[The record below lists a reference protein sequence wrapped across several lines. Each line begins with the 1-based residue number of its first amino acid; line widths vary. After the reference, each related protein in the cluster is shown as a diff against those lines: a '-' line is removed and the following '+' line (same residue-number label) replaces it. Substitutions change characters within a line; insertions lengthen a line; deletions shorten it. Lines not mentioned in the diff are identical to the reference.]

1 MGFLSSLFDF
11 GDKPTTTSSTIV
23 PQYPEELKPNIQE
36 IVDASKTIYDQR
48 LGEGYQPYTG
58 QTIAGFT
65 PEEVASQEG
74 LKSLVGT
81 QGPLQQEAL
90 DIARGTDRQ
99 FTPEVAQ
106 QYMSPYLRTALDA
119 QKAEAQRQYER
130 SQRPQFEAQAVRAG
144 GMSGLGTRAAVE
156 SAEREVGQQ
165 RLLANIEAA
174 GQQKAFESAQNAFQD
189 QTARERQAAAQI
201 STAAPNIF
209 KSGIAEQGLL
219 QTMGEQK
226 RDLAQSTLDEAYLK
240 YVEQQ
245 QFPEQQLARYQ
256 SSIYGNP
263 LLKQP
268 SYNTTGTKTGGD
280 PGLGKV
286 LLGLGTTALGFGTG
300 GKSTIGGDI
309 YKKFFKAGG
318 GIGSTMKAQ
327 EYMNRNMGGQVM
339 PPIVYQQEGSFG
351 NKIINQLPGFLQDIL
366 RSGQDN
372 LDYRTDDGE
381 ASDIAYG
388 TVPLENVKPTLKRQ
402 FSPFQKD
409 QLETKERPSI
419 KSPKVVDNRIPLTA
433 AERFGIMSELGT
445 DDTQAPVPRLLL
457 GENPENLDG
466 DDTEAVNNLNLSS
479 PLSKILQGIR
489 DEKGNLS
496 LNQIN
501 KKYLALTGQAGQDGK
516 EVKPKTVDKKDVKP
530 VEGDTLRKYPNN
542 PDLADNEPGNTQ
554 AALEKISKVK
564 AVNTESQTVATIAK
578 IVQEQSG
585 SDGIA
590 TIRKAL
596 ETYNKDVRAFI
607 DKDPY
612 RQQKFWATIGAAI
625 MQPGNAFANMAKG
638 FKQAVDGLD
647 ASDKKK
653 NELLMALTGKRFDTE
668 VAVGGIQEKRSESL
682 KDRIKD
688 LNVAISKASGEV
700 RKELIKQKAKIIA
713 AERLRNSKRSTKLLE
728 SEDAEIY
735 DLVKA
740 TYSGLSKSKR
750 NRLDKQLDK
759 FGGGDKAWYQ
769 TGNNKKDIA
778 DWVRNQINRGKN
790 FNEIIGLI

>member
-11 GDKPTTTSSTIV
+11 GDKPTTTSSTVV

-48 LGEGYQPYTG
+48 LAEGYQPYTG

-119 QKAEAQRQYER
+119 QKAESQRQYER
-130 SQRPQFEAQAVRAG
+130 SKRPQFEADAVRAG

-156 SAEREVGQQ
+156 SAERELGQQ

-209 KSGIAEQGLL
+209 KSGLAEQGLL

-263 LLKQP
+263 LLKQQ
-268 SYNTTGTKTGGD
+268 SYTQTGTKTGGG

-300 GKSTIGGDI
+300 GKSTIGGDL

-339 PPIVYQQEGSFG
+339 PPIVYQQEGSFRDRL
-351 NKIINQLPGFLQDIL
+351 IDMLPGGL
-366 RSGQDN
+366 S
-372 LDYRTDDGE
+372 DYIRYGTDDGE

-388 TVPLENVKPTLKRQ
+388 TVPLENAKPTRKSQLN
-402 FSPFQKD
+402 PFKKD
-409 QLETKERPSI
+409 QPETKERPSI
-419 KSPKVVDNRIPLTA
+419 EPTFNSLN
-433 AERFGIMSELGT
+433 
-445 DDTQAPVPRLLL
+445 L
-457 GENPENLDG
+457 GEG
-466 DDTEAVNNLNLSS
+466 KT
-479 PLSKILQGIR
+479 LQKIR
-489 DEKGNLS
+489 DAGSLEKYIEKQEKFNK
-496 LNQIN
+496 LNAKI
-501 KKYLALTGQAGQDGK
+501 GK
-516 EVKPKTVDKKDVKP
+516 ITPPVQSVKPETVEITPPVQSVKPKTVEKKDVKP
-530 VEGDTLRKYPNN
+530 VKVDTSGMPLDVADRESGSDKESLNAMYKAR
-542 PDLADNEPGNTQ
+542 ADNV
-554 AALEKISKVK
+554 EKKTMKS
-564 AVNTESQTVATIAK
+564 IAQK
-578 IVQEQSG
+578 VQEQSG
-585 SDGIA
+585 SDGIT
-590 TIRKAL
+590 TIRKAF

-612 RQQKFWATIGAAI
+612 RRQKFWATIGAAI

-668 VAVGGIQEKRSESL
+668 VAVGGIQEKRSSSL

-688 LNVAISKASGEV
+688 LNIAIAGAKG
-700 RKELIKQKAKIIA
+700 KELAALISARAKLLA
-713 AERLRNSKRSTKLLE
+713 AKTGAKNKTNLKLLE
-728 SEDAEIY
+728 KNNTELYKIVKGKLQTFSGKDREI
-735 DLVKA
+735 LE
-740 TYSGLSKSKR
+740 
-750 NRLDKQLDK
+750 NRL
-759 FGGGDKAWYQ
+759 
-769 TGNNKKDIA
+769 
-778 DWVRNQINRGKN
+778 KN
-790 FNEIIGLI
+790 FGEKDGFIAGLNPFTSPNESVGNYFRARLAEGKSVIKILKEILELKGAS

>member
-1 MGFLSSLFDF
+1 
-11 GDKPTTTSSTIV
+11 
-23 PQYPEELKPNIQE
+23 
-36 IVDASKTIYDQR
+36 
-48 LGEGYQPYTG
+48 
-58 QTIAGFT
+58 
-65 PEEVASQEG
+65 
-74 LKSLVGT
+74 
-81 QGPLQQEAL
+81 
-90 DIARGTDRQ
+90 
-99 FTPEVAQ
+99 
-106 QYMSPYLRTALDA
+106 
-119 QKAEAQRQYER
+119 
-130 SQRPQFEAQAVRAG
+130 
-144 GMSGLGTRAAVE
+144 
-156 SAEREVGQQ
+156 
-165 RLLANIEAA
+165 
-174 GQQKAFESAQNAFQD
+174 
-189 QTARERQAAAQI
+189 
-201 STAAPNIF
+201 
-209 KSGIAEQGLL
+209 
-219 QTMGEQK
+219 MGEQK
-226 RDLAQSTLDEAYLK
+226 RNLAQSSLDEAYLK

-268 SYNTTGTKTGGD
+268 SYSTTGTQTAGS
-280 PGLGKV
+280 PGLGKT

-300 GKSTIGGDI
+300 GGNTIGGSLFNKI
-309 YKKFFKAGG
+309 TRSGGG

-366 RSGQDN
+366 RSGQPN
-372 LDYRTDDGE
+372 YRTDDGE

-466 DDTEAVNNLNLSS
+466 DDTQAPNNLNLSS

-489 DEKGNLS
+489 NEDGNLS
-496 LNQIN
+496 LDLIN
-501 KKYLALTGQAGQDGK
+501 KKYLELTGEKPPVQSD
-516 EVKPKTVDKKDVKP
+516 VPKTVKKNEPVK
-530 VEGDTLRKYPNN
+530 VDTSRKYPKN
-542 PDLADNEPGNTQ
+542 PDLADNEPGSNKESLTRMSQ
-554 AALEKISKVK
+554 AR
-564 AVNTESQTVATIAK
+564 AVNTEKQVVSDIAK
-578 IVQEQSG
+578 QVQEQSG
-585 SDGIA
+585 NDGI
-590 TIRKAL
+590 TTLRKAL
-596 ETYNKDVRAFI
+596 ETYNKDIRSFI

-612 RQQKFWATIGAAI
+612 RQQKFWLTVSAAI

-638 FKQAVDGLD
+638 FKQAIDGLD

-653 NELLMALTGKRFDTE
+653 NELLMGLLGKKFDTE
-668 VAVGGIQEKRSESL
+668 VAVSGIQEKRSSSL

-688 LNVAISKASGEV
+688 LNIAISKASGEA
-700 RKELIKQKAKIIA
+700 RKELIKQKAKILA
-713 AERLRNSKRSTKLLE
+713 ADRLRNSKRSTKLLE

>member
-11 GDKPTTTSSTIV
+11 GDKPSTTSSTVV

-48 LGEGYQPYTG
+48 LAEGYQPYTG

-130 SQRPQFEAQAVRAG
+130 SQRPQFEAQAVAAG

-174 GQQKAFESAQNAFQD
+174 GQQKAFESAQDAFKD

-226 RDLAQSTLDEAYLK
+226 RDLAQSSLDEAYLK

-366 RSGQDN
+366 RSDQPN
-372 LDYRTDDGE
+372 YRTDDSE
-381 ASDIAYG
+381 ASDVAY
-388 TVPLENVKPTLKRQ
+388 
-402 FSPFQKD
+402 
-409 QLETKERPSI
+409 TKSRRPQI
-419 KSPKVVDNRIPLTA
+419 KSPKV
-433 AERFGIMSELGT
+433 AESKADMARLITRMGSNPYGTDDTKTPSKFDIFYKGLLDKKAQEDYSLGT
-445 DDTQAPVPRLLL
+445 DDTEIPSEFDIFYKGLIDKKAQKEKQGADSF
-457 GENPENLDG
+457 GT
-466 DDTEAVNNLNLSS
+466 DDTETPSKWDILYKGLIDKKAQEKTGKITPPDQSDKSKTAKNKKEPVKVDTSGM
-479 PLSKILQGIR
+479 PLDVADREPGSDK
-489 DEKGNLS
+489 ES
-496 LNQIN
+496 LNAMYKAKAAN
-501 KKYLALTGQAGQDGK
+501 
-516 EVKPKTVDKKDVKP
+516 
-530 VEGDTLRKYPNN
+530 VEK
-542 PDLADNEPGNTQ
+542 NTM
-554 AALEKISKVK
+554 V
-564 AVNTESQTVATIAK
+564 TIAQK
-578 IVQEQSG
+578 VQEQSG
-585 SDGIA
+585 SDGIT
-590 TIRKAL
+590 TIRKAF
-596 ETYNKDVRAFI
+596 EKYNKDVRAFI

-700 RKELIKQKAKIIA
+700 RKELIKQKGKIVA
-713 AERLRNSKRSTKLLE
+713 AERLRNSERSTKLLE
-728 SEDAEIY
+728 RTDAEIY

-740 TYSGLSKSKR
+740 TYSNLSESKR
-750 NRLDKQLDK
+750 NRLDKKLDQ
-759 FGGGDKAWYQ
+759 FGGGKAWYQ
-769 TGNNKKDIA
+769 MGNNKKDIA

-790 FNEIIGLI
+790 FNQITGLK